1 MAEVELDWPEDR
13 VPPAQ
18 SLPEAAGRGHPA
30 LFWMLGVVV
39 GLVIGM
45 AAHASGTSSS
55 SPAPSPAPLAEAG
68 ALDAGAD
75 TRTTPLRY
83 GGPPADPGVPLP
95 GVRDVQPG
103 ARSLA
108 ASPSEPRSDCHAV
121 TFADPGVVRAAVTA
135 ANDGSCTTSDIRG
148 ECVAR
153 LVVLSAVSPETA
165 RLDCAN
171 AEADPARLFAAPHP
185 G

>member
-30 LFWMLGVVV
+30 FFWMLGVVV

-55 SPAPSPAPLAEAG
+55 SAAPSPAPLAEAG

-75 TRTTPLRY
+75 LRTTPLRY
-83 GGPPADPGVPLP
+83 GGPPADP
-95 GVRDVQPG
+95 
-103 ARSLA
+103 A
-108 ASPSEPRSDCHAV
+108 RSDCSAV
-121 TFADPGVVRAAVTA
+121 TFADPGVVRAAATA
-135 ANDGSCTTSDIRG
+135 ANDGPCTTSDIRG

-153 LVVLSAVSPETA
+153 LVVPSAVSPEMA

-171 AEADPARLFAAPHP
+171 AKADPARKFAAPHP